1 MKGLFKMIKSKFVKE
16 VIILSLSALL
26 LVLFQTLMIN
36 KAFANGLDESIA
48 SLQHAWAKAYYQ
60 SPDKEKEVIFE
71 ELSNKAHQVSL
82 ANPGQAEPL
91 VWEAI
96 ILSSAAKFAGGLSGL
111 SKAKESKRL
120 LEAAEKI
127 DPTTLNGSI
136 YTSLGSLYY
145 KVPGWPIG
153 FGNKENARSYLEKAI
168 KVNPDGIDA
177 NYFYA
182 DFLYQQGEYTKSRAY
197 LDKAINAPARIG
209 REDADQGRHAE
220 IAQLSTEVNSK
231 LK

>member
-1 MKGLFKMIKSKFVKE
+1 MIKSKFVRE
-16 VIILSLSALL
+16 ILTLILSAILL
-26 LVLFQTLMIN
+26 ILFQTLMIN
-36 KAFANGLDESIA
+36 KAFASTLDESITG
-48 SLQHAWAKAYYQ
+48 LQHAWAKAYYQ
-60 SPDKEKEVIFE
+60 SPDKEKEAIFE
-71 ELSNKAHQVSL
+71 DLSNKAHQVSL
-82 ANPGQAEPL
+82 ANPGRAEPL

-96 ILSSAAKFAGGLSGL
+96 ILSSAAKYAGGLSGL

-120 LEAAEKI
+120 LETAERI
-127 DPTTLNGSI
+127 DPTALNGSI

-153 FGNKENARSYLEKAI
+153 FGNKENARNYLEKAI
-168 KVNPDGIDA
+168 KVSPEGIDA

-182 DFLYQQGEYTKSRAY
+182 DFLYQQGEYTKSRIY

-209 REDADQGRHAE
+209 REDADQGRHVE
-220 IAQLSTEVNSK
+220 ITQLSNELNSK